1 MEVKYLRP
9 EQLKAQGL
17 WQVAEVN
24 TGKCITLPDMS
35 YSVPELLD
43 KYSRGIVLPSVQG
56 TYDNTDDFD
65 AVDVTTLHDLTE
77 VHDTIRDIQYS
88 LRERESFRK
97 STDAA
102 VKQAED
108 KRTDVKNVSADDA
121 SAQQASKD

>member
-9 EQLKAQGL
+9 EQLKSQGI
-17 WQVAEVN
+17 WHVSEVN
-24 TGKCITLPDMS
+24 TGKRITLPDMS

-65 AVDVTTLHDLTE
+65 SVDVTSLHDLTE
-77 VHDTIRDIQYS
+77 VHDTLRDIQYT
-88 LRERESFRK
+88 LRERESFKK
-97 STDAA
+97 SKDAG

-108 KRTDVKNVSADDA
+108 KQADVDARADDA
-121 SAQQASKD
+121 SGKQASKD

>member
-9 EQLKAQGL
+9 EQLKSQGI
-17 WQVAEVN
+17 WQVSEVN
-24 TGKCITLPDMS
+24 TGKRITLPDMS

-65 AVDVTTLHDLTE
+65 SVDVTSLHDLTE
-77 VHDTIRDIQYS
+77 VHDTLRDIQYT
-88 LRERESFRK
+88 LRERESFKK
-97 STDAA
+97 SKDAG

-108 KRTDVKNVSADDA
+108 KQADVDARADDA
-121 SAQQASKD
+121 SEKKASKD